1 MGDAKGGRYGA
12 LIKQAKQAPPDDQ
25 NARQP
30 KNQVHGEPDNQ
41 MPGQTD
47 NQIDRKPDNQM
58 PGQPDNQIDRKPD
71 NQMTGQPDNQIG
83 RKPAPDEKQVN
94 LCVKVPESLRRH
106 WAIQAKIQGVT
117 MTAVMV
123 EALTQ
128 KFGLPDDQMTR

>member
-1 MGDAKGGRYGA
+1 MGEPKGGKYGA

-25 NARQP
+25 TTSQP
-30 KNQVHGEPDNQ
+30 ENQ
-41 MPGQTD
+41 MT
-47 NQIDRKPDNQM
+47 RKPDDQISGKPESQTIHHPENQL
-58 PGQPDNQIDRKPD
+58 PRS
-71 NQMTGQPDNQIG
+71 TV
-83 RKPAPDEKQVN
+83 PDEKQVN

-117 MTAVMV
+117 MTTVMI

>member
-1 MGDAKGGRYGA
+1 MGKAKGGRYGA

-25 NARQP
+25 STI
-30 KNQVHGEPDNQ
+30 EPES
-41 MPGQTD
+41 
-47 NQIDRKPDNQM
+47 QITGKPDS
-58 PGQPDNQIDRKPD
+58 QITSP
-71 NQMTGQPDNQIG
+71 
-83 RKPAPDEKQVN
+83 PAPEEKQVN

-123 EALTQ
+123 DALTQ

>member
-41 MPGQTD
+41 MPGQED

-58 PGQPDNQIDRKPD
+58 P
-71 NQMTGQPDNQIG
+71 GQPDNQIG

>member
-41 MPGQTD
+41 MPGQED
-47 NQIDRKPDNQM
+47 NQIERKPDNQM
-58 PGQPDNQIDRKPD
+58 P
-71 NQMTGQPDNQIG
+71 GQPDNQIG

>member
-41 MPGQTD
+41 MPGQE
-47 NQIDRKPDNQM
+47 
-58 PGQPDNQIDRKPD
+58 DNQIDRKPD
-71 NQMTGQPDNQIG
+71 NQMTGQPDNQID